1 MRVRERVRTSPA
13 YVTVISWLFCWGRGT
28 RGARM
33 DHEGHK
39 DAGGAQSC
47 RTAVLSH
54 IAVSHCARFVGEV
67 KEKLSRFA
75 LEEEEEV
82 TDDE

>member
-1 MRVRERVRTSPA
+1 MEHER
-13 YVTVISWLFCWGRGT
+13 
-28 RGARM
+28 
-33 DHEGHK
+33 HE

-54 IAVSHCARFVGEV
+54 IAVLPRDCARFVGEV
-67 KEKLSRFA
+67 EEKLSRFA
-75 LEEEEEV
+75 VEEEEV